1 MSYASVYFL
10 KILLNYF
17 RLLRILLN
25 IVFIIMSLRILL
37 VLLEFLKARRGKLR
51 GLKTFSFLG
60 FCPCFL
66 LEIGLGFLGYRNRLL
81 RCKFVRFILK
91 FVVVEFEFLCLRL
104 PNNHQNY
111 F

>member
-1 MSYASVYFL
+1 MDIKV
-10 KILLNYF
+10 
-17 RLLRILLN
+17 R
-25 IVFIIMSLRILL
+25 IIMSLRILL

-91 FVVVEFEFLCLRL
+91 FVVEFLEIVSITQRDEKDFSRSL
-104 PNNHQNY
+104 
-111 F
+111 